1 MPQTKKKNTPR
12 VSTDQKL
19 QHIHAFIKQGSA
31 LEKQLSDE
39 NITLSGLKEQKSA
52 LDNFTLYEST
62 GADLLEKYDLV
73 PGTDLYKII
82 AKLKEIEFDKMT
94 PNQKQMVLLI
104 LYTGIF
110 EGVYE
115 LFDARPKSKLS
126 SQQTVALS
134 LMGQDVEKL
143 KTNIVPVLNKIE
155 TTGVDSEL
163 EQRFRETF
171 DVYNP
176 QNWGPRKTC
185 YDRCTFNKCAEW
197 SITPDKN
204 NAKILDHKDYMIASL
219 VPQDLPA
226 LFRLIH
232 IGAEASLNPEWVD
245 RYFTYFRS
253 VSNSNILIRH
263 ICACGWPKQYVLGP
277 SVTLWIQ
284 NMHAGMETGIL
295 ASEERIKDLT
305 TAQAKWKKT
314 IAKMYEQ
321 LPTNNPIN
329 KVEKGQ
335 SK

>member
-1 MPQTKKKNTPR
+1 MPQTKKKPTPR
-12 VSTDQKL
+12 VTTDQKL
-19 QHIHAFIKQGSA
+19 QHIHAFIKRGSA

-39 NITLSGLKEQKSA
+39 NITLNGLNEQKSA

-82 AKLKEIEFDKMT
+82 AELKEIEFDKMT
-94 PNQKQMVLLI
+94 PNQKQMILLI

-126 SQQTVALS
+126 YQQCVALY

-163 EQRFRETF
+163 EQKFHGTF
-171 DVYNP
+171 DAYYP
-176 QNWGPRKTC
+176 KNWGPRKTR
-185 YDRCTFNKCAEW
+185 YDTLASDQCVKWAEE
-197 SITPDKN
+197 PDKN
-204 NAKILDHKDYMIASL
+204 MEKILAHKDYMLLSL
-219 VPQDLPA
+219 VPENLPA
-226 LFRLIH
+226 LFHLMH
-232 IGAEASLNPEWVD
+232 IGAEASLNPEKVD
-245 RYFTYFRS
+245 RYFTDFRS

-295 ASEERIKDLT
+295 ASEARIKDLT